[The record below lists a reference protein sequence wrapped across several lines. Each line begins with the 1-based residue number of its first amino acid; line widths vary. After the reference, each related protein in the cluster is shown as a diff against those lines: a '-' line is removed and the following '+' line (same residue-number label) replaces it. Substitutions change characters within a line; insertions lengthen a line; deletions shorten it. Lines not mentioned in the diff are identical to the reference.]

1 MPLKCNR
8 MKVTESTISSL
19 DLLCWLLA
27 LFAGMLYARC
37 ETGWLEFYRNTALN
51 NIMDAV
57 DKIKQSAVAYGR
69 CFLVEVMGGACG
81 YLALMSGLATGAERV
96 YLPEEGVTL
105 QDLQTDLADLISS
118 FQLPDR

>member
-1 MPLKCNR
+1 
-8 MKVTESTISSL
+8 
-19 DLLCWLLA
+19 
-27 LFAGMLYARC
+27 MLYARC

-69 CFLVEVMGGACG
+69 CFLVEVMGRACG